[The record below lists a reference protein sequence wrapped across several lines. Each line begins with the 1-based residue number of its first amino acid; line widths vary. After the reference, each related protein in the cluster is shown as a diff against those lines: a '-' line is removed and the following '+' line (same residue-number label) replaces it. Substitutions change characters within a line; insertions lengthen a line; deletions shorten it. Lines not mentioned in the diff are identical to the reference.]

1 MSHGKA
7 CYGGLSTSQLLCVIR
22 FVTRARRKDKE
33 RRRAQPQLA
42 VVRCPWSVALLTTV
56 NRPSQLR
63 RYRRLVRLAHMTM
76 TAPAAGPKIYT
87 GRARPL
93 GVAASGRLLALA
105 ISVACLAV
113 LVIACG
119 LPPSADGYG
128 THLQL
133 GMAQCGFLA
142 RTGLPCPACGMTT
155 SFAWFARGNLA
166 ASFYIQPMGMALA
179 LICGCG
185 VWGSRICGHHRQ
197 AGVSGFDGVSRE
209 SLFIPAAGTGD
220 PRVGMED
227 VYPCPPY

>member
-1 MSHGKA
+1 
-7 CYGGLSTSQLLCVIR
+7 
-22 FVTRARRKDKE
+22 
-33 RRRAQPQLA
+33 
-42 VVRCPWSVALLTTV
+42 
-56 NRPSQLR
+56 
-63 RYRRLVRLAHMTM
+63 M

-185 VWGSRICGHHRQ
+185 VWGAGYVAITGRPVFRVLTVFPEKVYLFPLLALAILAWGWKMYIHVHHI
-197 AGVSGFDGVSRE
+197 DGW
-209 SLFIPAAGTGD
+209 
-220 PRVGMED
+220 
-227 VYPCPPY
+227 